1 MLPVYETE
9 GEEYKGPRLL
19 MARGRDLVAPD
30 MLAFRAGRILWI
42 EAKHKTVFSWHRKTS
57 RWVTGIDMH
66 QYSQYQQVAKVH
78 PIPLWL
84 LFLHQQSVSDGPG
97 PCPTGLYGQRIDV
110 LKGCENHRHE
120 NWGKSGMVYWGES
133 SLKKMAELRDMGL

>member
-1 MLPVYETE
+1 MSELILDPGYWRKRLDDATNK
-9 GEEYKGPRLL
+9 GEIHQ
-19 MARGRDLVAPD
+19 AV
-30 MLAFRAGRILWI
+30 FRCPLDRWRRI

-97 PCPTGLYGQRIDV
+97 PCPTGLYGQRIDL